1 MQCLAKTGVPG
12 EGRRTFEWFVNANQS
27 FDRNLEHFDMNEERE
42 DAARRASHL
51 VFMSGLPEPLS
62 RVSGEAS
69 FLSPEGPFPGTTGA
83 EECKA

>member
-1 MQCLAKTGVPG
+1 
-12 EGRRTFEWFVNANQS
+12 
-27 FDRNLEHFDMNEERE
+27 MNE
-42 DAARRASHL
+42 DARTPQRRASHL
-51 VFMSGLPEPLS
+51 VFMSGRPEPLS